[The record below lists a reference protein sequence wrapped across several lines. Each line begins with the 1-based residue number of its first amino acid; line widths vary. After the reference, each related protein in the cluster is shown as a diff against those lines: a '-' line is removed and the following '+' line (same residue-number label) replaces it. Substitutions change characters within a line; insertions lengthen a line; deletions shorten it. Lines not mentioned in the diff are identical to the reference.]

1 MIYEK
6 KCVIVIDKNLPLG
19 VIANTS
25 AILGCTLGKS
35 IPSIVGSDVNDKDNF
50 MHKGVINIPLPIL
63 SSTKEEIKKLYEKVN
78 EKHDDNIKL
87 IDFNSVAQKCKDYND
102 YIEKLSCFKASELS
116 YLGICMYGNK
126 KAINSLTGSIPT
138 LK

>member
-6 KCVIVIDKNLPLG
+6 KCVIVVDKNLPLG
-19 VIANTS
+19 IIANAV

-35 IPSIVGSDVNDKDNF
+35 IPSIVGNDVKDKENF

-63 SSTKEEIKKLYEKVN
+63 SSTKEEIKELYEKVRKN
-78 EKHDDNIKL
+78 DNDDIKL
-87 IDFNSVAQKCKDYND
+87 IDFNTVAQKCKDYDD
-102 YIEKLSCFKASELS
+102 YTQKLSCFKASELN

-126 KAINSLTGSIPT
+126 KSINSLTGSMPT

>member
-6 KCVIVIDKNLPLG
+6 KCVIVVDKNLPLG
-19 VIANTS
+19 LIANAA

-50 MHKGVINIPLPIL
+50 THKGVINMPLPIL
-63 SSTKEEIKKLYEKVN
+63 SSTKEEIKKLYEKIN
-78 EKHDDNIKL
+78 EKYNDNIKL
-87 IDFNSVAQKCKDYND
+87 IDFNNVAQKCKDYND
-102 YIEKLSCFKASELS
+102 YIEKLSCFKASELN

-126 KAINSLTGSIPT
+126 KAINSLTGSMPT